1 MLFFFPKKFTEG
13 GIVRQ
18 KPIVVALAL
27 AGLVATTDVSAL
39 GLGRLN
45 VSSALGQP
53 LVAEVE
59 LNLAAG
65 DDFSSVRAAVAS
77 RATYATARIDYQPVL
92 AAVQVTPQRKP
103 DGRAVLRVTSS
114 QPINEP
120 YLDLL
125 IEVNSSTG
133 RLVREFVFLLDPPG
147 VATAQ
152 AIDPVTPAPFA
163 RAPAPAPAA
172 VPVAPPAPAA
182 AAAVPPAPA
191 PSVAA
196 PRRQEPVRT
205 SATADSYTVRSG
217 DTLSAIAR
225 RNERPGVSLDQLMIA
240 IQRANPEAFIG
251 GNINRLKSGV
261 TLAIPTEA
269 DARAV
274 DPVAATSEV
283 RAQASSWRSYV
294 ARVSDNIP
302 TVAADAPQGRTGG
315 QITGA
320 VTDSAAPPTSGDR
333 LRLSQGERA
342 KQAAKEDSLA
352 ASKALAEQESRAKQL
367 ERTKQ
372 DLEKALALK
381 SQTLANVQT
390 AAKEASAAAKAA
402 PAPAP
407 AVPAPTPAPAPVA
420 SAAPPKA
427 AAPAAA
433 PTPAPAP
440 APVAPAPTP
449 APQVA
454 QAPVAPPPAP
464 VAPAPAPA
472 TPPPPP
478 PPAPVAPPPVPAA
491 PPAAPKPAPAPAPAA
506 QDDGI
511 LAMLGDNPLPVAGG
525 ALALLG
531 GLGALAWLRRRRTN
545 EDARGVDTAARI
557 AAEPG
562 PITNAPD
569 TVFGT
574 SGLGVVKTNDAP
586 VKSQFSRSGLG
597 TIDSTEVDPIAE
609 AEVYIAYG
617 REAQAEEILKEA
629 LGRDPQRPDIA
640 TKLAELA
647 AMRGDRDGFNRL
659 AGDVR
664 AMERGGDFAGKLKE
678 LEATHFGGGAPSVIP
693 GVAAAPPGIS
703 EEPTFTPAPPTQP
716 PPAAPR
722 AAPAQSDGGLDFVLD
737 GMTIAAAPKPS
748 APSPAAMPSLAP
760 EPVAPAVAAP
770 IPVASTPVAPAAAAA
785 GAAAAATF
793 TTFGDTMP
801 PIAAP
806 ATGGKKKSLEDDLA
820 QLEASLK
827 KATAAGQLPDPAS
840 DFTDFST
847 ATPTNLGAVGPAMRP
862 EMLDLSFDAGRK
874 GFSEPTPSIL
884 DGQWHDAAT
893 KLDLA
898 KAYEEMGDRE
908 GAKEIL
914 QEVIRDGD
922 ENQQKEARSL
932 LAKLGG

>member
-1 MLFFFPKKFTEG
+1 MLFFFPKEFTEG

-53 LVAEVE
+53 LVAEVD

-92 AAVQVTPQRKP
+92 AAIQVTPQRKP
-103 DGRAVLRVTSS
+103 DGRTVLRVTST

-120 YLDLL
+120 YIDLL

-163 RAPAPAPAA
+163 APAPAPAA
-172 VPVAPPAPAA
+172 VPVAPPAPAV
-182 AAAVPPAPA
+182 AAVPAA
-191 PSVAA
+191 GATSVTA
-196 PRRQEPVRT
+196 PRRQEPLQA
-205 SATADSYTVRSG
+205 SASADRYTVRSG

-225 RNERPGVSLDQLMIA
+225 RNERPGISLDQLMIA

-251 GNINRLKSGV
+251 GNINRLRSGV
-261 TLAIPTEA
+261 TLSLPTEA
-269 DARAV
+269 EARAV
-274 DPVAATSEV
+274 DPIAASSEV
-283 RAQASSWRSYV
+283 RAQASSWRSYA

-342 KQAAKEDSLA
+342 KQAAKEDAVA
-352 ASKALAEQESRAKQL
+352 ATKALAEQESRAKQL

-381 SQTLANVQT
+381 NQTLANAQT
-390 AAKEASAAAKAA
+390 AAKEASVAAKAA
-402 PAPAP
+402 PAPAAAP
-407 AVPAPTPAPAPVA
+407 AVPAPTPAPAPA
-420 SAAPPKA
+420 
-427 AAPAAA
+427 
-433 PTPAPAP
+433 
-440 APVAPAPTP
+440 P

-464 VAPAPAPA
+464 VVPAAAPVTPPPPPPAEPA
-472 TPPPPP
+472 PPPP
-478 PPAPVAPPPVPAA
+478 PPAPAAPPPAPAV
-491 PPAAPKPAPAPAPAA
+491 PPAAPKPAPAPAPAP

-511 LAMLGDNPLPVAGG
+511 LAMLGDNPLPLAGA

-531 GLGALAWLRRRRTN
+531 GLGALAWLRRRRAN
-545 EDARGVDTAARI
+545 DDARGVDTAARI

-562 PITNAPD
+562 PITSAPD

-586 VKSQFSRSGLG
+586 VKSQFSRSGMG

-629 LGRDPQRPDIA
+629 LERDPQRPDIA

-647 AMRGDRDGFNRL
+647 ALRGDRDTFNRL

-664 AMERGGDFAGKLKE
+664 AMERGADFAGKLKE
-678 LEATHFGGGAPSVIP
+678 LEATHFGGSAPSVMP
-693 GVAAAPPGIS
+693 GVAAPPPGIP
-703 EEPTFTPAPPTQP
+703 EKPTFTPAPPTQP
-716 PPAAPR
+716 PTAAPR
-722 AAPAQSDGGLDFVLD
+722 AAPAPGDGGLDFVLD
-737 GMTIAAAPKPS
+737 GMTIAAPPKAP
-748 APSPAAMPSLAP
+748 APAPAAMPNFAL

-770 IPVASTPVAPAAAAA
+770 VPVASPPVALAATAA
-785 GAAAAATF
+785 GAAAAATS

-847 ATPTNLGAVGPAMRP
+847 STPTNLGAVGPAMRP

-908 GAKEIL
+908 GAREIL

-922 ENQQKEARSL
+922 ESQQKEARSL

>member
-1 MLFFFPKKFTEG
+1 
-13 GIVRQ
+13 
-18 KPIVVALAL
+18 
-27 AGLVATTDVSAL
+27 
-39 GLGRLN
+39 
-45 VSSALGQP
+45 
-53 LVAEVE
+53 
-59 LNLAAG
+59 
-65 DDFSSVRAAVAS
+65 
-77 RATYATARIDYQPVL
+77 
-92 AAVQVTPQRKP
+92 
-103 DGRAVLRVTSS
+103 
-114 QPINEP
+114 
-120 YLDLL
+120 
-125 IEVNSSTG
+125 
-133 RLVREFVFLLDPPG
+133 
-147 VATAQ
+147 
-152 AIDPVTPAPFA
+152 
-163 RAPAPAPAA
+163 
-172 VPVAPPAPAA
+172 
-182 AAAVPPAPA
+182 
-191 PSVAA
+191 
-196 PRRQEPVRT
+196 
-205 SATADSYTVRSG
+205 
-217 DTLSAIAR
+217 
-225 RNERPGVSLDQLMIA
+225 
-240 IQRANPEAFIG
+240 
-251 GNINRLKSGV
+251 
-261 TLAIPTEA
+261 
-269 DARAV
+269 
-274 DPVAATSEV
+274 
-283 RAQASSWRSYV
+283 
-294 ARVSDNIP
+294 
-302 TVAADAPQGRTGG
+302 
-315 QITGA
+315 
-320 VTDSAAPPTSGDR
+320 
-333 LRLSQGERA
+333 
-342 KQAAKEDSLA
+342 
-352 ASKALAEQESRAKQL
+352 
-367 ERTKQ
+367 
-372 DLEKALALK
+372 
-381 SQTLANVQT
+381 
-390 AAKEASAAAKAA
+390 
-402 PAPAP
+402 
-407 AVPAPTPAPAPVA
+407 
-420 SAAPPKA
+420 
-427 AAPAAA
+427 
-433 PTPAPAP
+433 
-440 APVAPAPTP
+440 
-449 APQVA
+449 
-454 QAPVAPPPAP
+454 
-464 VAPAPAPA
+464 
-472 TPPPPP
+472 
-478 PPAPVAPPPVPAA
+478 
-491 PPAAPKPAPAPAPAA
+491 
-506 QDDGI
+506 
-511 LAMLGDNPLPVAGG
+511 MLGDNPLPLAGG

-531 GLGALAWLRRRRTN
+531 GLGALAWLRRRRAN

-586 VKSQFSRSGLG
+586 VKSQFSRSGMG
-597 TIDSTEVDPIAE
+597 TIDSAEVDPIAE

-647 AMRGDRDGFNRL
+647 AMRGDRDAFNRL

-722 AAPAQSDGGLDFVLD
+722 AAPAPSDGGLDFVLD
-737 GMTIAAAPKPS
+737 GMTIAAPPKPS
-748 APSPAAMPSLAP
+748 APPPAAMPSLAP